1 MDKKSNFV
9 DLKNASR
16 IWAVGSIH
24 SNLKSF
30 NSIKNFII
38 HNFKKQDKIVFLGNV
53 IGLGNFTK
61 ETLSSIINLRSILMS
76 KYFLKPDDIVFLRG
90 AQEEMFSKILQ
101 LHTAPNPIEII
112 DWMFEHGVDK
122 TLNSY
127 GFEKAEVINIA
138 SSGTVSISKWISKLN
153 KELINNPGHKEY
165 FLNLKHAAYST
176 DKRILF
182 VNRLEAIKFQ
192 RCFDLI
198 VSNPPYVS
206 SSQLRSLAEDIKKYE
221 PTIALNGGY
230 DGLDVIKKVI
240 YKVSNILKIKGMFAL
255 EIGNGQYLK
264 VSQILKDK
272 KFREKKL
279 IKDYRNNIRCII
291 SILDN

>member
-61 ETLSSIINLRSILMS
+61 ETLTSIINLRSILMS

-182 VNRLEAIKFQ
+182 VNRGVDVSRPLSAQNDCFWWGYQNFSKYNKPYNSFVRIVRGYQSNLSNNLEKAKNSVICTLFKQ
-192 RCFDLI
+192 PIDNNKIYAGIFDKNGDILELFE
-198 VSNPPYVS
+198 SN
-206 SSQLRSLAEDIKKYE
+206 
-221 PTIALNGGY
+221 
-230 DGLDVIKKVI
+230 
-240 YKVSNILKIKGMFAL
+240 
-255 EIGNGQYLK
+255 
-264 VSQILKDK
+264 
-272 KFREKKL
+272 
-279 IKDYRNNIRCII
+279 
-291 SILDN
+291 